1 MDILLILMLHG
12 FILAI
17 FIMVIYKMIKLRK
30 LDNDKINLLEFK
42 YKYYKKILNNAHLYV
57 ARDEDCGILCLYLN
71 KPIRS
76 EIFAHWINSEF
87 STFICADYNFEKI
100 GLNKDDY
107 KDLKWEDEPLE
118 VSLH

>member
-1 MDILLILMLHG
+1 MDILLILMLHW

-57 ARDEDCGILCLYLN
+57 ARDGDCGILCLYLN
-71 KPIRS
+71 KPIRN